1 MNTHQTPLGTL
12 TLDASEHGLTR
23 CTFRPPRA
31 GGDANANAAPMP
43 PAARRWLELAHRELD
58 DYFAGRLREFT
69 VPVDLGRIDGPRRTI
84 LDGLRDVGYGR
95 TITYGALAEALGLVE
110 DGPRRVGGALAA
122 NPVLIVVPC
131 HRVVGAG
138 GKLTGYAGGIQV
150 KRWLLDLESRD
161 RAPQLDLALGP
172 A

>member
-1 MNTHQTPLGTL
+1 MNTLQTPLGAL
-12 TLDASEHGLTR
+12 TVDASEHGLTR
-23 CTFRPPRA
+23 CTFRPSRTEA
-31 GGDANANAAPMP
+31 DADAAPMS
-43 PAARRWLELAHRELD
+43 PAAQGWLEQARHELD

-69 VPVDLGRIDGPRRTI
+69 VPVDLGRLDEPKREI
-84 LDGLRDVGYGR
+84 LAGLREVRYGR
-95 TITYGALAEALGLVE
+95 TVTYGALAEALGLVE
-110 DGPRRVGGALAA
+110 DGPRRVGGAMAA
-122 NPVLIVVPC
+122 NPVLIVIPC

-138 GKLTGYAGGIQV
+138 GKLTGYAGGLAA

>member
-1 MNTHQTPLGTL
+1 M
-12 TLDASEHGLTR
+12 
-23 CTFRPPRA
+23 
-31 GGDANANAAPMP
+31 
-43 PAARRWLELAHRELD
+43 
-58 DYFAGRLREFT
+58 
-69 VPVDLGRIDGPRRTI
+69 
-84 LDGLRDVGYGR
+84 
-95 TITYGALAEALGLVE
+95 
-110 DGPRRVGGALAA
+110 AA

-138 GKLTGYAGGIQV
+138 GKLTGYAGGLQV

>member
-1 MNTHQTPLGTL
+1 ME
-12 TLDASEHGLTR
+12 ASEHGLTR
-23 CTFRPPRA
+23 CTFRSPRA
-31 GGDANANAAPMP
+31 AGHADATPVS
-43 PAARRWLELAHRELD
+43 PAAQGWLELAGRELD

-69 VPVDLGRIDGPRRTI
+69 VPVDLGRADEPRRRI
-84 LDGLRDVGYGR
+84 LDGLRNVGYGQ
-95 TITYGALAEALGLVE
+95 TVTYGALADVLGLVG
-110 DGPRRVGGALAA
+110 DGPKRVGGAMAA

-138 GKLTGYAGGIQV
+138 GKLTGYAGGLEA

-161 RAPQLDLALGP
+161 RAPQLDLALRP